1 MDRLIMECRES
12 SFNSSL
18 LYPNTLYV
26 WQCLQSAVTNMETK
40 KTSVRNIRGT
50 KILVLT
56 VVYKINPCNS
66 KSHREILLELLGLI
80 LQTKNFLLFL

>member
-1 MDRLIMECRES
+1 MDRLIMECRDS
-12 SFNSSL
+12 SFNSSIL
-18 LYPNTLYV
+18 CPNTLYV

-40 KTSVRNIRGT
+40 KTSVRNIRWT

-56 VVYKINPCNS
+56 VVHKINPCNS